1 MSRWINVHIPHYCSS
16 CDCNCNEVH
25 ILVYM
30 SHRQKQHGELLDGI
44 NKPQLAIFCR
54 SHIVTSHHCR
64 SKSDPLVGSHNAV
77 HYTLHILLPIIAH
90 VTTQR
95 KCLSHLCTQHCNL
108 QLTKY
113 AVAPN
118 LLMDGC
124 LSHIAILCAWSPS
137 QPPAAQCSPIQLFC
151 NASSRSTVVHNCSAE
166 SGWVLPQHYIHY
178 TYVIYTIYYISLVHN
193 SRAECGWWMG
203 LTSALERGCDSVI
216 GKTYERPAPTD
227 RRN

>member
-1 MSRWINVHIPHYCSS
+1 MCISLIIVVSVIASVTEVYRYLCLTDKSSMVDCCS
-16 CDCNCNEVH
+16 
-25 ILVYM
+25 
-30 SHRQKQHGELLDGI
+30 LLQI
-44 NKPQLAIFCR
+44 THTHQ
-54 SHIVTSHHCR
+54 CR
-64 SKSDPLVGSHNAV
+64 SKSDPLVGSHNV
-77 HYTLHILLPIIAH
+77 IHYTSHILLPIIAH

-151 NASSRSTVVHNCSAE
+151 NASSRSTAVHNCSAE
-166 SGWVLPQHYIHY
+166 CGWVLPQHYIHY
-178 TYVIYTIYYISLVHN
+178 TYISNLYYILY
-193 SRAECGWWMG
+193 
-203 LTSALERGCDSVI
+203 LPSA
-216 GKTYERPAPTD
+216 K
-227 RRN
+227 